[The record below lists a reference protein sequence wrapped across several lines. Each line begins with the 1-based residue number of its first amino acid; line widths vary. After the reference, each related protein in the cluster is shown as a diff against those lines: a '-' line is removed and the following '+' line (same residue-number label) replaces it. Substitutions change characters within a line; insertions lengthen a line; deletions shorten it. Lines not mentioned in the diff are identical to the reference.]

1 MLLVINRNRIGEKKE
16 GAFMEEKKTV
26 LAEKGDNLGSVIK
39 HLIDFDAQQRAVI
52 SAALDEREAKRKG
65 LEQERVEIDKKYML
79 RADRALESLQIKE
92 NEKAEKEINA
102 LQNAAAKNIAELEKK
117 AEENGDFW
125 IEEIFK
131 RTIGDN

>member
-1 MLLVINRNRIGEKKE
+1 
-16 GAFMEEKKTV
+16 MEEKKTV
-26 LAEKGDNLGSVIK
+26 LAEEGDNLGSVIK

-117 AEENGDFW
+117 AKENGDFW

-131 RTIGDN
+131 RTISDN

>member
-1 MLLVINRNRIGEKKE
+1 MIINRNKIRKRKE

-26 LAEKGDNLGSVIK
+26 LAEEGDNLGSVIK

-52 SAALDEREAKRKG
+52 SAALDERETKRKE
-65 LEQERVEIDKKYML
+65 LDKDKEEINKKYML

-102 LQNAAAKNIAELEKK
+102 LRTASQKNIAELEKK
-117 AEENGDFW
+117 AAENSDFW
-125 IEEIFK
+125 VEEIFK
-131 RTIGDN
+131 RVISD